1 MSAVLAVG
9 LMSGTSMDGVDAALI
24 ETDGE
29 SLARPRS
36 FLTIPYESAF
46 RSRLASAVAAGRADA
61 ALVEELTRL
70 HAGAVDR
77 VLKEAGV
84 ERGTVALV
92 GFHGHTVFHAPA
104 ERRTL
109 QIGDGS
115 LLARLTGIAVVC
127 DFRSADVAAG
137 GEGAPLAPVFH
148 RALAALLEKPVA
160 VLNVGGVANLTW
172 IGRDERLIA
181 FDTGPGNALMDDWAL
196 RHVGQPM
203 DLDGALAA
211 AGRIEESALA
221 GLLADPYFERR
232 APKSLDRNHFA
243 AAAARLADL
252 GPEDGAATL
261 TEFTAAAV
269 ALAAR
274 QLPEPPLRWVVT
286 GGGRRNPTLMTA
298 LARRLAVPV
307 EPCESVGWDGDALEA
322 QAFAYMAVRSAKGLP
337 ISYPE
342 TTGAPQPMTGGR
354 LVRPAA

>member
-29 SLARPRS
+29 SLARPRA

-61 ALVEELTRL
+61 ALVEELTHL
-70 HAGAVDR
+70 HAGAVGR

-84 ERGTVALV
+84 ESGTVALV
-92 GFHGHTVFHAPA
+92 GFHGHTVLHAPA

-115 LLARLTGIAVVC
+115 LLARLTGIAVVG

-160 VLNVGGVANLTW
+160 VLNIGGVANLTW
-172 IGRDERLIA
+172 IGRDESLIA
-181 FDTGPGNALMDDWAL
+181 FDTGPGNALIDDWAL
-196 RHVGQPM
+196 RHIGHPM

-211 AGRIEESALA
+211 SGRVEEGALA
-221 GLLADPYFERR
+221 GLLADPYFKRR

-243 AAAARLADL
+243 GLAARLADL

-274 QLPEPPLRWVVT
+274 QLPEPPKRWIVT
-286 GGGRRNPTLMTA
+286 GGGRRNPTLMAA

-342 TTGAPQPMTGGR
+342 TTGAPRPMTGGR
-354 LVRPAA
+354 LFKPAA